1 VQPEERIRRMEEEG
15 TITPSQAAMLRDS
28 LGPAGG
34 AGEDPAGSRTWA
46 KWAPTALGVLAAAIA
61 IVWVALPGADPGVV
75 QDVAESLNQPGGHG
89 EMNKSLSALLAVAL
103 LLVVPLMIG
112 TWMHNQVVGQE
123 EKVFEA
129 WAQTEST
136 FQRRADLIPALVE
149 TVSRYLKHE
158 SETLTAVTEARA
170 GALADAVDGL
180 IKAQKAS
187 TEVLG
192 EKGREIIEDET
203 VLRRLHEAEAGVG
216 RGMTGL
222 FVAVEAYPELHS
234 SDQFLELQAQLEG
247 TENRINVAR
256 MRFNQAVGVYN
267 GTIRKL
273 PWSLIATLGGFQRKA
288 YFRSDEE
295 ARDAPEL
302 GFN

>member
-1 VQPEERIRRMEEEG
+1 MEEEG
-15 TITPSQAAMLRDS
+15 TISPSQAAMLRDS
-28 LGPAGG
+28 LGPAAG
-34 AGEDPAGSRTWA
+34 AGDVPAGSRAWA
-46 KWAPTALGVLAAAIA
+46 KWAPTVLGMLAAAIA
-61 IVWVALPGADPGVV
+61 ILWLALPGTDPGVV
-75 QDVAESLNQPGGHG
+75 QNVAESLNQPGGHG
-89 EMNKSLSALLAVAL
+89 EMNRSLSVLLAVAL

-112 TWMHNQVVGQE
+112 TWIHNQVVGQE

-129 WAQTEST
+129 WARTEST

-170 GALADAVDGL
+170 GASGRLADAIDGL

-187 TEVLG
+187 T
-192 EKGREIIEDET
+192 
-203 VLRRLHEAEAGVG
+203 LRRLYEADAGVG

-222 FVAVEAYPELHS
+222 FAAVEAYPELHS

-256 MRFNQAVGVYN
+256 MRFNQAVGTYN

-273 PWSLIATLGGFQRKA
+273 PWSLIAALGGFQRKA
-288 YFRSDEE
+288 YFRSDQE

>member
-1 VQPEERIRRMEEEG
+1 MEEEG
-15 TITPSQAAMLRDS
+15 TISPSQAAMLRDS
-28 LGPAGG
+28 LGPAAG
-34 AGEDPAGSRTWA
+34 AGEVPAGSRAWA
-46 KWAPTALGVLAAAIA
+46 KWAPTVLGMLAAAIA
-61 IVWVALPGADPGVV
+61 ILWLALPGTDSGVV

-89 EMNKSLSALLAVAL
+89 EMNRSLSVLLAVAL

-112 TWMHNQVVGQE
+112 TWIHNQVVGQE

-170 GALADAVDGL
+170 EASGRLADAIDEL

-203 VLRRLHEAEAGVG
+203 VLRRLYEADAGVG

-222 FVAVEAYPELHS
+222 FAAVEAYPELHS

-256 MRFNQAVGVYN
+256 MRFNQAVGTYN

-273 PWSLIATLGGFQRKA
+273 PWSLIAALGGFQRKA
-288 YFRSDEE
+288 YFRSDQE